1 MKEKILIA
9 DDDESILWVLKKFFK
24 EKGFEVLTAKD
35 GAGAEKILKNS
46 LPLISLIDIN
56 MPGKGGLKV
65 LEDAKKEP
73 LDAKT
78 PIIIMTAEGTM
89 KNAIEAMKKGAFD
102 YITKPLDLDEL
113 EVIVEKA
120 RENLALKGEL
130 KDLKQRLMERERG
143 GIVFVGKSKAV
154 EKIFKTVG
162 RAAPQDVTVLI
173 QGESGTGKEL
183 VARLLHTN
191 SPRGEKA
198 FVAVNSAAVP
208 KELMESELFGHE
220 KGSFTGALE
229 MRKGKF
235 EIADG
240 GTLFLDEVGD
250 MDEKLQAKL
259 LRAVQEREFYRVGG
273 KETVK
278 VDVRIIAATNQDLE
292 KAVEEKRFREDLYHR
307 LNVVTINIA
316 PLRERKEDIALLC
329 GHFLEKFSEES
340 GTEARSLSKDAVSEL
355 QNYPW
360 PGNVRE
366 LENILRRAVI
376 LSPNIILTPED
387 ISLPKRK
394 QKKESLEDMLEKK
407 LEPFIEKT
415 SGRGKEELYDSIM
428 PFMER
433 PLIKLVLKKTR
444 FNQVKA
450 AELLGINRNTLRKKI
465 KELKISRK
473 DIKD

>member
-130 KDLKQRLMERERG
+130 KDMKQRLMERERG

-433 PLIKLVLKKTR
+433 PLIKLVLKKTG

-465 KELKISRK
+465 KELKISKK

>member
-1 MKEKILIA
+1 MKEKILVA

-65 LEDAKKEP
+65 LEDAKKEA

-273 KETVK
+273 KEPVK

-433 PLIKLVLKKTR
+433 PLIKLVLKKTG

>member
-1 MKEKILIA
+1 MKEKILVA

-65 LEDAKKEP
+65 LEDAKKEA

-273 KETVK
+273 KEPVK

-433 PLIKLVLKKTR
+433 PLIKLVLKKTG
-444 FNQVKA
+444 FNQIKA

>member
-120 RENLALKGEL
+120 KENLALKGEL

-433 PLIKLVLKKTR
+433 PLIKLVLKKTG
-444 FNQVKA
+444 FNQIKA

>member
-1 MKEKILIA
+1 
-9 DDDESILWVLKKFFK
+9 
-24 EKGFEVLTAKD
+24 
-35 GAGAEKILKNS
+35 
-46 LPLISLIDIN
+46 
-56 MPGKGGLKV
+56 
-65 LEDAKKEP
+65 
-73 LDAKT
+73 
-78 PIIIMTAEGTM
+78 MTAEGTM
-89 KNAIEAMKKGAFD
+89 KNAIEAKKKGAFD
-102 YITKPLDLDEL
+102 YITKPLDLDEM

-120 RENLALKGEL
+120 RETLALKGEL
-130 KDLKQRLMERERG
+130 KDMKQRLMERERG

-173 QGESGTGKEL
+173 QVESGTGKEL

-208 KELMESELFGHE
+208 KELMESELF
-220 KGSFTGALE
+220 
-229 MRKGKF
+229 
-235 EIADG
+235 
-240 GTLFLDEVGD
+240 
-250 MDEKLQAKL
+250 
-259 LRAVQEREFYRVGG
+259 
-273 KETVK
+273 
-278 VDVRIIAATNQDLE
+278 DLE

-307 LNVVTINIA
+307 LNVVTVNIP

-329 GHFLEKFSEES
+329 GHFLEKFSEET
-340 GTEARSLSKDAVSEL
+340 GAGARSLSKDAVSEL

-433 PLIKLVLKKTR
+433 PLIKLVLKKTG
-444 FNQVKA
+444 FNQIKA
-450 AELLGINRNTLRKKI
+450 AELLGINRHTLRKKI

>member
-273 KETVK
+273 KEPVK

-433 PLIKLVLKKTR
+433 PLIKLVLKKTG
-444 FNQVKA
+444 FNQIKA

>member
-65 LEDAKKEP
+65 LEDAKKEA

-273 KETVK
+273 KEPVK

-307 LNVVTINIA
+307 LNVVTVNI
-316 PLRERKEDIALLC
+316 PPIRERKEDIALLC

>member
-130 KDLKQRLMERERG
+130 KDMKQRLMERERG

-220 KGSFTGALE
+220 RGSFTGALE

-433 PLIKLVLKKTR
+433 PLIKLVLKKTG

>member
-1 MKEKILIA
+1 MKEKILVA

-433 PLIKLVLKKTR
+433 PLIKLVLKKTG
-444 FNQVKA
+444 FNQIKA

>member
-65 LEDAKKEP
+65 LEDAKKEA

-307 LNVVTINIA
+307 LNVVTVNIP

-433 PLIKLVLKKTR
+433 PLIKLVLKKTG
-444 FNQVKA
+444 FNQIKA

>member
-433 PLIKLVLKKTR
+433 PLIKLVLKKTG